1 MRVVFRV
8 DASLEI
14 GIGHVMRCL
23 SLAEVLTNH
32 GADVEFICRN
42 HKGNLIHN
50 IRSSGFTVLELE
62 LPREK
67 QSDNNLSHANWL
79 CTTQHQD
86 ASDCMKKLKQSKV
99 DWLIVDHYGIDQ
111 YWQNSLKEYY
121 DKLMVID
128 DLADRSHVCDILLDQ
143 NFGRKEHDYKELVPK
158 SCEILL
164 GSKYALLRAEFAKW
178 RKYSL
183 ERRKNPKFKKILVSM
198 GGIDAENITGKV
210 LEELRLCN
218 LPQDIFVVIVM
229 GGTAPHLES
238 IKQMVNNL
246 PYKAEIKVNIDN
258 MAEIMANVDVAI
270 GAAGSTTWERC
281 CLGLPTIQIVIAKNQ
296 KIFAEILVRKN
307 AIKLIQE
314 VEELSNILKSA
325 NSWMENISDIARE
338 ISDGLGSIRVANI
351 LIQKRI

>member
-1 MRVVFRV
+1 MPFLGQ
-8 DASLEI
+8 SLLNGE
-14 GIGHVMRCL
+14 
-23 SLAEVLTNH
+23 
-32 GADVEFICRN
+32 
-42 HKGNLIHN
+42 
-50 IRSSGFTVLELE
+50 
-62 LPREK
+62 
-67 QSDNNLSHANWL
+67 
-79 CTTQHQD
+79 
-86 ASDCMKKLKQSKV
+86 
-99 DWLIVDHYGIDQ
+99 
-111 YWQNSLKEYY
+111 
-121 DKLMVID
+121 
-128 DLADRSHVCDILLDQ
+128 
-143 NFGRKEHDYKELVPK
+143 
-158 SCEILL
+158 
-164 GSKYALLRAEFAKW
+164 
-178 RKYSL
+178 KYSL

-229 GGTAPHLES
+229 GGTSPHLES

-270 GAAGSTTWERC
+270 GAAGFTTWERC

-296 KIFAEILVRKN
+296 KFFAEILVRKN

-314 VEELSNILKSA
+314 VEELSSILKSA
-325 NSWMENISDIARE
+325 NSWMGNISDIARE